1 MILLFSFDVCT
12 AELNDRIECNKK
24 LVVVATN
31 NDNRNTYQ
39 ISHVTSRYRGYIQFN
54 GIIAKIQ
61 QRQSKLTLLSIEY
74 VLLCANKCIR
84 YALRLDW

>member
-1 MILLFSFDVCT
+1 MCAQQCYS
-12 AELNDRIECNKK
+12 DRIECNKK

-39 ISHVTSRYRGYIQFN
+39 ISHVRLHVTAVIQFN

-61 QRQSKLTLLSIEY
+61 RQSKLTLLSVEY
-74 VLLCANKCIR
+74 VLLCANKCIE
-84 YALRLDW
+84 YGLSLD